1 MRKKKEHLPKSV
13 NGDLRKEEE
22 REEERE
28 LAPQATPRVFW
39 LTFFF
44 LLLSLLLLERFEEV
58 GLSLLLKLR
67 FDLWPPDEFAERDK
81 SELIFL
87 EKVCRGRFI
96 QTVSFK

>member
-1 MRKKKEHLPKSV
+1 MRKKIEHLPKSE

-22 REEERE
+22 REEESE

-39 LTFFF
+39 LIFFF

-58 GLSLLLKLR
+58 ELLLLLKLR
-67 FDLWPPDEFAERDK
+67 LDLWPPDEFAERDK